1 MYKIKQYSFY
11 NLPYEIL
18 HMIYMVNIK
27 EEIKEKYQKRN
38 YNKLIQEFN
47 IINTIC
53 KEIITNEN
61 NMKCYFYF
69 LGFLKKHNITSNNL
83 FLLLQIIYK
92 YKYKRDGIYGC
103 TMRFLPI

>member
-1 MYKIKQYSFY
+1 MYKQYSFY
-11 NLPYEIL
+11 DLPYEVI
-18 HMIYMVNIK
+18 HKIYMINIRG
-27 EEIKEKYQKRN
+27 EIKEKYQRKN

-61 NMKCYFYF
+61 NIKCYFHF
-69 LGFLKKHNITSNNL
+69 LGFLKKYNIVSKNL
-83 FLLLQIIYK
+83 FFLLQIIYK